1 MHACTHHARARRR
14 GDEGSERR
22 RRSDRGE
29 SEGSSWWWE
38 KLKGGN
44 LTPAHISSLL
54 SPVSCFMSPVSVS
67 CLLSLLSPL
76 SSIPLAS
83 VPDPAS
89 VKIVLQ
95 ITRGHRA
102 HQSTEHDA
110 RAHIS
115 KQLLQAPSTEHRTEP
130 AQDSATA
137 GRQGGAYRHQSLG
150 SSPPAEGASS
160 PFSLTSG
167 GRRAPENHAAPPR
180 PSALPARRPP
190 GRAAAV
196 PAAPPDPSAR

>member
-1 MHACTHHARARRR
+1 MVGEIKGWQSYTCTH
-14 GDEGSERR
+14 
-22 RRSDRGE
+22 
-29 SEGSSWWWE
+29 
-38 KLKGGN
+38 
-44 LTPAHISSLL
+44 LL
-54 SPVSCFMSPVSVS
+54 SPVSCLLSPVS
-67 CLLSLLSPL
+67 CLLSPLSSLLSPLSSLRSLLSPL

-190 GRAAAV
+190 SRAAAV
-196 PAAPPDPSAR
+196 PAAPPYPSAR